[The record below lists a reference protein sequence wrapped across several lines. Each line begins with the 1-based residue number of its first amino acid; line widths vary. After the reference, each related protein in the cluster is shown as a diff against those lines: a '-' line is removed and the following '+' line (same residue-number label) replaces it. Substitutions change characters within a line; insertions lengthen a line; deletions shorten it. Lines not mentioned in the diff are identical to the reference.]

1 MSTATALSLSE
12 AAVRVGLHKA
22 SILRQLKSGRLSGT
36 RDELGQWWIEPAEL
50 HWLYPPRDPAT
61 EATFA
66 VLQDAATLAEARAA
80 LAEVKAQASLFEQR
94 LADMR
99 PMLDNR
105 RSEREQAQ
113 AAMRQIADQREKA
126 SAEVATP
133 IAEHRP
139 WWRRLRATG

>member
-12 AAVRVGLHKA
+12 AAVRVGLHKT

-36 RDELGQWWIEPAEL
+36 RDEFGQWWIEPAQL
-50 HWLYPPRDPAT
+50 HRLYPSRDPT
-61 EATFA
+61 MEATFA
-66 VLQDAATLAEARAA
+66 LLQDAATLAEARAA

-99 PMLDNR
+99 AMLDDM
-105 RSEREQAQ
+105 REPELAQ
-113 AAMRQIADQREKA
+113 AAMRQIADRREKP

-139 WWRRLRATG
+139 WWRRLAG